1 MCVLKLSS
9 ASRAVALNLF
19 MRFHDAR
26 RTCFNNKEAFVI
38 YLRLAGKIDSKRIIF
53 LQTCTHTI
61 RGFRA
66 VERAR
71 ALKPHKV
78 QINYE
83 REPELEEI
91 KWN

>member
-9 ASRAVALNLF
+9 ASRAVLWF
-19 MRFHDAR
+19 MRFHDTR
-26 RTCFNNKEAFVI
+26 RTCINNKEAFVI
-38 YLRLAGKIDSKRIIF
+38 YLRLAGNRLGTNHFPADVHTQDKRF
-53 LQTCTHTI
+53 W
-61 RGFRA
+61 A

-71 ALKPHKV
+71 AREPYKI

-83 REPELEEI
+83 REPELEQI